1 MTPFVYPD
9 HPHVRRHGPQGY
21 RDLASFRPWLRD
33 EFSFRCV
40 CCLRREAWDRAVSLE
55 IDHFQPLS
63 HAPGLGLE
71 YDNLLYVC
79 SRCNAAKGAQ
89 QIPDPAKA
97 LLAGAVTVQ
106 ADGRIVGHTAE
117 ARRLVLALRMNAPD
131 AVHFRRLWIE
141 IVTLAARFAPD
152 LYGRVMGYPDD
163 LPNLAR
169 LRPPAGNTRPEGI
182 AQSHFA
188 RRERNELPPTY

>member
-1 MTPFVYPD
+1 
-9 HPHVRRHGPQGY
+9 
-21 RDLASFRPWLRD
+21 
-33 EFSFRCV
+33 
-40 CCLRREAWDRAVSLE
+40 LRREAWDRAVSLE

-63 HAPGLGLE
+63 RAPGLGLE

-79 SRCNAAKGAQ
+79 GRCNAAKGAQ
-89 QIPDPAKA
+89 QIPDPTKA
-97 LLAGAVTVQ
+97 LLVGAATVQ
-106 ADGRIVGHTAE
+106 ADGRIVGHTDE
-117 ARRLVLALRMNAPD
+117 ARRLVLALRMNAAD

-169 LRPPAGNTRPEGI
+169 LKPPAGNTRPQGI

-188 RRERNELPPTY
+188 RRERNELPATY

>member
-1 MTPFVYPD
+1 MSPCVYPD
-9 HPHVRRHGPQGY
+9 HPHVRQHGPQGY
-21 RDLASFRPWLRD
+21 RDLGSFRPWLRD

-55 IDHFQPLS
+55 IDHFLPQSRVPE
-63 HAPGLGLE
+63 LGLE
-71 YDNLLYVC
+71 YDNLLYLC
-79 SRCNAAKGAQ
+79 RRCNVAKGVQ
-89 QIPDPAKA
+89 QIPDPTKA
-97 LLAGAVTVQ
+97 LFAGAVTVQ
-106 ADGRIVGHTAE
+106 TDGRIVGHTDE
-117 ARRLVLALRMNAPD
+117 TRRMVLALRMNAPD

-182 AQSHFA
+182 GQSHFA
-188 RRERNELPPTY
+188 RRELKQLPATY